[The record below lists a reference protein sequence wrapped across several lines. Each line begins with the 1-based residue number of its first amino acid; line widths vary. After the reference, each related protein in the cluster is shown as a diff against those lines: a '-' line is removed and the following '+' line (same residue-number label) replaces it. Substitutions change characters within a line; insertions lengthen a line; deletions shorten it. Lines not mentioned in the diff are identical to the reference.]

1 MEQKYKILQD
11 ETIRHEGRTLYR
23 IQAVKDFNDV
33 KSGDRGGWIQKEKNL
48 SQDGLCW
55 LYNDAKAYD
64 DAKVE
69 KNATLRDNVQAFGNA
84 CICGN
89 VKCSENVIIKDNA
102 RLFGDVVLQYF
113 VQVYENADIR
123 DRVVVSKHAQIHGNA
138 SLSGDVYVGDNVNI
152 YGHAMLTGLTY
163 VEDDVV
169 IYGHVVLGSDDIICG
184 DAVIDSNKSF
194 ITFFVN
200 EDDERKHVVTY
211 SASNMMWSL
220 DWLGS
225 LTTEEFLKHESTVS
239 DYAYTLAQQYVGVVK
254 SIYFD
259 TKQQNL

>member
-33 KSGDRGGWIQKEKNL
+33 KSGDRGGWIQNEENL

-64 DAKVE
+64 NAKVE
-69 KNATLRDNVQAFGNA
+69 KNATLRDNVQAFGNSY
-84 CICGN
+84 IGGN
-89 VKCSENVIIKDNA
+89 VKCSENVIIKDDA
-102 RLFGDVVLQYF
+102 KIFDDVILQYF
-113 VQVYENADIR
+113 VQVYENAR
-123 DRVVVSKHAQIHGNA
+123 LSDRVVVSKHTHIHGDA
-138 SLSGDVYVGDNVNI
+138 MLSGDVYVGDNVNI
-152 YGHAMLTGLTY
+152 YGHAHLTGLTY
-163 VEDDVV
+163 VEDNVKIFGDAT
-169 IYGHVVLGSDDIICG
+169 LGSDDIICG

-194 ITFFVN
+194 LTFVVN

-239 DYAYTLAQQYVGVVK
+239 EYAYQLAQQYVAVVK
-254 SIYFD
+254 SIYS
-259 TKQQNL
+259 

>member
-1 MEQKYKILQD
+1 MTGVQTCALPIY
-11 ETIRHEGRTLYR
+11 
-23 IQAVKDFNDV
+23 
-33 KSGDRGGWIQKEKNL
+33 
-48 SQDGLCW
+48 
-55 LYNDAKAYD
+55 
-64 DAKVE
+64 
-69 KNATLRDNVQAFGNA
+69 NVQAFGNSY
-84 CICGN
+84 IGGN
-89 VKCSENVIIKDNA
+89 VKCSENVIIKDDA
-102 RLFGDVVLQYF
+102 KIFDDVILQYF

-123 DRVVVSKHAQIHGNA
+123 DRVVVNKNAHIHGNS

-194 ITFFVN
+194 ITFVVN

-225 LTTEEFLKHESTVS
+225 LTTEDFLKHEKTVS
-239 DYAYTLAQQYVGVVK
+239 DYAYALAQQYVGVVK
-254 SIYFD
+254 SIYS
-259 TKQQNL
+259 

>member
-1 MEQKYKILQD
+1 MGGKYVMLVD

-23 IQAVKDFNDV
+23 VQAVKDFNDV
-33 KSGDRGGWIQKEKNL
+33 KSGDKGGWIQTEENL

-55 LYNDAKAYD
+55 LYNDAKVYD

-69 KNATLRDNVQAFGNA
+69 KNATLRDNVCVFGNA
-84 CICGN
+84 YIGGS

-102 RLFGDVVLQYF
+102 RVFGDVILQYF
-113 VQVYENADIR
+113 VQVYENANIS
-123 DRVVVSKHAQIHGNA
+123 DRVTVSNRAHIHGNA

-152 YGHAMLTGLTY
+152 YGHAMLTGFTY

-169 IYGHVVLGSDDIICG
+169 IYGDVVLGSDDIICG

-194 ITFFVN
+194 ITFVVN

-225 LTTEEFLKHESTVS
+225 LTTEEFLKHEKTVS
-239 DYAYTLAQQYVGVVK
+239 EHAYRLAQQYVGVVK
-254 SIYFD
+254 AIYFD
-259 TKQQNL
+259 TKQQNV

>member
-33 KSGDRGGWIQKEKNL
+33 KLGDRGGWIQQEENL

-55 LYNDAKAYD
+55 LYNDTKAYD
-64 DAKVE
+64 NARVE

-84 CICGN
+84 YIGGN
-89 VKCSENVIIKDNA
+89 VKCSENVIIKDDA
-102 RLFGDVVLQYF
+102 KVFDDVILQYF
-113 VQVYENADIR
+113 VQVYENAR
-123 DRVVVSKHAQIHGNA
+123 LSDRVVASKHAHIHGDTM
-138 SLSGDVYVGDNVNI
+138 LSGDVYVGDNVNI
-152 YGHAMLTGLTY
+152 YGHAQLTGLTY
-163 VEDDVV
+163 VEDNVTIFGDVT
-169 IYGHVVLGSDDIICG
+169 LGSDDIICG

-194 ITFFVN
+194 LTFVVN

-239 DYAYTLAQQYVGVVK
+239 EYAYSLAQQYVAVVK
-254 SIYFD
+254 SIY
-259 TKQQNL
+259 L